1 MIWKIISK
9 GSLILDTVIFDRW
22 YSPNH
27 FTRGNVGIGTTSPG
41 ALLEVSGGNIR
52 LGNNRK
58 LEAVNTVSAIVNL
71 AFLDA
76 SNIVNLAGSNNT
88 NGWDI
93 GNVASA
99 RVFGSGATTMSMSVN
114 NIEAMRINQLVTSES
129 APPPGG
135 ILDVKGDASIIL
147 RAGLGAVQ
155 NSTSGDNDIQIAAE
169 DRLDLYA
176 TSYSPDYFRQ
186 FR

>member
-1 MIWKIISK
+1 M
-9 GSLILDTVIFDRW
+9 
-22 YSPNH
+22 
-27 FTRGNVGIGTTSPG
+27 
-41 ALLEVSGGNIR
+41 LEVSGGNIR

-99 RVFGSGATTMSMSVN
+99 RVFGSGATYMSMSVN
-114 NIEAMRINQLVTSES
+114 NIEAMRINSVGNVGM
-129 APPPGG
+129 APPVPGG
-135 ILDVKGDASIIL
+135 ILDVKGDAWIIL

-176 TSYSPDYFRQ
+176 TSYS
-186 FR
+186 